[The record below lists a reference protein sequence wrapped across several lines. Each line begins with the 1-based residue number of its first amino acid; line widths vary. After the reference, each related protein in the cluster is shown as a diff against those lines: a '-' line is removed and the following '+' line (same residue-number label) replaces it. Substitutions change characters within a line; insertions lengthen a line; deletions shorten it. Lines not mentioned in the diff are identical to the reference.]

1 MIPGADGKVR
11 KKGSVFSMTE
21 TQVTVKAD
29 SRVARKIMI
38 RRIASCAILT
48 AMAVLLMYLEIPLP
62 FMPVFLKFDFSELP
76 VLIGAFSLGPI
87 WGIVIELL
95 KNLIHLPVTQTQ
107 GIGELSNF
115 ITGVIYVGTAG
126 LVYRK
131 LQTKKGAAIS
141 MAVATVVLALIAIPI
156 NAFLTLPLYGSVM
169 GFSMEAILGMSSSV
183 NPLVKDK
190 ISLLLAVFVPFN
202 LFKGIVVS
210 TITFFVYKPIS
221 KLIHKTYD
229 ETHVKT
235 EPKTEEPA
243 EEKTA
248 E

>member
-29 SRVARKIMI
+29 SRVARKIML
-38 RRIASCAILT
+38 RRIAACAILT

-62 FMPVFLKFDFSELP
+62 FMPSFLKFDFSELP
-76 VLIGAFSLGPI
+76 VLIGSFALGPV

-95 KNLIHLPVTQTQ
+95 KNLIHLPVTQTM

-126 LVYRK
+126 IIYRIFVS
-131 LQTKKGAAIS
+131 KKGAAIA
-141 MAVATVVLALIAIPI
+141 MIIATLVLAAVSVPV

-169 GFSMEAILGMSSSV
+169 GFPLEAIIGMSAAV

-190 ISLLLAVFVPFN
+190 VSLLLAVFVPFN
-202 LFKGIVVS
+202 LFKGFIVAG
-210 TITFFVYKPIS
+210 ITYFVHLPLS
-221 KLIHKTYD
+221 KLINKTYNA
-229 ETHVKT
+229 THD
-235 EPKTEEPA
+235 PA
-243 EEKTA
+243 TT
-248 E
+248 

>member
-21 TQVTVKAD
+21 THVTVKAD
-29 SRVARKIMI
+29 SRVARKIML
-38 RRIASCAILT
+38 RRIAACAILT

-62 FMPVFLKFDFSELP
+62 FMPSFLKFDFSELP
-76 VLIGAFSLGPI
+76 VLIGSFALGPV

-95 KNLIHLPVTQTQ
+95 KNLIHLPVTQTM

-126 LVYRK
+126 IIYRIFVS
-131 LQTKKGAAIS
+131 KKGAAIA
-141 MAVATVVLALIAIPI
+141 MIIATLVLAAVSVPV

-169 GFSMEAILGMSSSV
+169 GFPIEAIIGMSAAV

-190 ISLLLAVFVPFN
+190 VSLLLAVFVPFN
-202 LFKGIVVS
+202 LFKGFIVAG
-210 TITFFVYKPIS
+210 ITYFVHLPLS
-221 KLIHKTYD
+221 KLINKTYNA
-229 ETHVKT
+229 THD
-235 EPKTEEPA
+235 PA
-243 EEKTA
+243 TT
-248 E
+248 

>member
-29 SRVARKIMI
+29 SKVSRKIMI

-48 AMAVLLMYLEIPLP
+48 ALAVLLMYLEIPLP

-76 VLIGAFSLGPI
+76 VLIGTFSLGPV

-115 ITGVIYVGTAG
+115 ITGVIYVCTAG
-126 LVYRK
+126 LVYTRFRS
-131 LQTKKGAAIS
+131 KKGAAIS
-141 MAVATVVLALIAIPI
+141 MAVATLALAAIAVPV
-156 NAFLTLPLYGSVM
+156 NAFITLPLYGTVM
-169 GFSMEAILGMSSSV
+169 GFPLEAIIGMCTEV

-190 ISLLLAVFVPFN
+190 LSLLLAVFVPFN
-202 LFKGIVVS
+202 LFKGIVVG

-229 ETHVKT
+229 ETHVKAQ
-235 EPKTEEPA
+235 PKTEEPA
-243 EEKTA
+243 EETA
-248 E
+248 AE

>member
-1 MIPGADGKVR
+1 
-11 KKGSVFSMTE
+11 MTE

-29 SRVARKIMI
+29 SKVSRKIMI

-48 AMAVLLMYLEIPLP
+48 ALAVLLMYLEIPLP

-76 VLIGAFSLGPI
+76 VLIGTFSLGPV

-115 ITGVIYVGTAG
+115 ITGVIYVCTAG
-126 LVYRK
+126 LVYTRFRS
-131 LQTKKGAAIS
+131 KKGAAIS
-141 MAVATVVLALIAIPI
+141 MAVATLALAAIAVPV
-156 NAFLTLPLYGSVM
+156 NAFITLPLYGTVM
-169 GFSMEAILGMSSSV
+169 GFPLEAIIGMCTEV

-190 ISLLLAVFVPFN
+190 LSLLLAVFVPFN
-202 LFKGIVVS
+202 LFKGIVVG

-229 ETHVKT
+229 ETHVKAQ
-235 EPKTEEPA
+235 PKTEEPA
-243 EEKTA
+243 KSEPVKAAKKTA
-248 E
+248 KKK

>member
-21 TQVTVKAD
+21 THVTVKAD
-29 SRVARKIMI
+29 SRVARKIML
-38 RRIASCAILT
+38 RRIAAGAILT

-62 FMPVFLKFDFSELP
+62 FMPSFLKFDFSELP
-76 VLIGAFSLGPI
+76 VLIGSFALGPV

-95 KNLIHLPVTQTQ
+95 KNLIHLPVTQTM

-126 LVYRK
+126 IIYRIFVS
-131 LQTKKGAAIS
+131 KKGAAIA
-141 MAVATVVLALIAIPI
+141 MIIATLVLAAVSVPV

-169 GFSMEAILGMSSSV
+169 GFPIEAIIGMSAAV

-190 ISLLLAVFVPFN
+190 VSLLLAVFVPFN
-202 LFKGIVVS
+202 LFKGFIVAG
-210 TITFFVYKPIS
+210 ITYFVHLPLS
-221 KLIHKTYD
+221 KLINKTYNA
-229 ETHVKT
+229 THD
-235 EPKTEEPA
+235 PA
-243 EEKTA
+243 TT
-248 E
+248 